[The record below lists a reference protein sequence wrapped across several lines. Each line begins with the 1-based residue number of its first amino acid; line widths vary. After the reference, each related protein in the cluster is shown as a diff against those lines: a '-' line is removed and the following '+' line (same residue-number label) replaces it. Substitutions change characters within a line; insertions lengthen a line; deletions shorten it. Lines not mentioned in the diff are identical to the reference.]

1 MPTFSTSSKDHPKES
16 PPYSQRFQF
25 QLSLDGFCT
34 AGLSGYGSFCSWC
47 RGHASDFPGKKGS
60 SVRSRSAS
68 RWMNGFCS
76 GWLGLK
82 WDQMISSRAARPW
95 TRLFGPLSRTI
106 WTWGTSGHGRRGDSH
121 GRSVRRTKPIS
132 SGASRPRTKLS
143 GVIPRLSRRCSYA
156 LFQTSSNWLGQ
167 PNNVHLD
174 CPGLEARTVQTCSFL
189 SKRLLFTHHYI
200 YPIPLWI
207 G

>member
-82 WDQMISSRAARPW
+82 WDQMISSRAAWPW
-95 TRLFGPLSRTI
+95 TRLFGPCPRL
-106 WTWGTSGHGRRGDSH
+106 SGHGEHRD
-121 GRSVRRTKPIS
+121 TED
-132 SGASRPRTKLS
+132 
-143 GVIPRLSRRCSYA
+143 GVIPTVGVSGAPSQFRLGLLDHAPNC
-156 LFQTSSNWLGQ
+156 LG
-167 PNNVHLD
+167 
-174 CPGLEARTVQTCSFL
+174 
-189 SKRLLFTHHYI
+189 
-200 YPIPLWI
+200 
-207 G
+207 